1 MCNQGF
7 LFTGFYI
14 YILSRIRFY
23 STIHTTDAVYTFGGD
38 PVEVSNMVAEY
49 KNDQWRRLPDLKNGR
64 WFHASIKMGQEVMIF
79 GGQFKENAERYDSTQ
94 PLFYKAMLCSEFFP
108 ENALG
113 FI

>member
-1 MCNQGF
+1 MTFHDVGDKINMLVIIISFLSPTCVIKVL

-64 WFHASIKMGQEVMIF
+64 WFHASIKMGQAILIF
-79 GGQFKENAERYDSTQ
+79 GGQLNSNTEK
-94 PLFYKAMLCSEFFP
+94 
-108 ENALG
+108 
-113 FI
+113 

>member
-1 MCNQGF
+1 MFVINISFLSPTCGF

-64 WFHASIKMGQEVMIF
+64 WFHASIKMGQEVIIF
-79 GGQFKENAERYDSTQ
+79 GGQFINADNQSNTE
-94 PLFYKAMLCSEFFP
+94 K
-108 ENALG
+108 
-113 FI
+113 